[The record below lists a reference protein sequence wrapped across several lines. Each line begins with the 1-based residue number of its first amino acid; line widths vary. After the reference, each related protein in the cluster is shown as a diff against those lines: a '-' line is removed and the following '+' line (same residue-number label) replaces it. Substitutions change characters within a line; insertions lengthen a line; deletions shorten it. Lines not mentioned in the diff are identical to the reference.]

1 MTGLKG
7 QSKPAQGKR
16 AKASVALGSRHQ
28 SPARP
33 EGARVRSRFC
43 PASFRPFRAD
53 SPFADVTQG
62 DASLALGWFPLPR
75 WGNRCDRARH
85 DRLVGLADK
94 MLALVPKLRA
104 ATPGAERATLQNAVT
119 ATDQQID
126 ALVYD
131 LYGLTAEEI
140 KLVEG
145 AA

>member
-16 AKASVALGSRHQ
+16 AKPSAALGSCHHHVPR
-28 SPARP
+28 PAR
-33 EGARVRSRFC
+33 ARVSGRSG
-43 PASFRPFRAD
+43 PDAFRPFRAD

-85 DRLVGLADK
+85 DRLVGLVDK
-94 MLALVPKLRA
+94 MLALVPKLRF
-104 ATPGAERATLQNAVT
+104 ATSDAERAALQNAVT